1 MSLRLFKQTAYQR
14 EKEIAWS
21 AFPATKSIY
30 SRGSSRDWTNSSKKN
45 LAPLKW
51 RRGRRLSTSSWMF
64 KSRFYK
70 KNTRNTTT
78 QTKRRSR
85 KRRSRRK
92 TEESQLLRL
101 TFSLSSQVR
110 LWTHGFSNSPCR
122 ILLGWNF

>member
-1 MSLRLFKQTAYQR
+1 MNQLRILHRLVSRLFSHLVLLVVCLATLKHCLLDLSFKSMSLRLFKQTAYQS

-21 AFPATKSIY
+21 AFPATKRIY

-70 KNTRNTTT
+70 NFASCSAT
-78 QTKRRSR
+78 QA
-85 KRRSRRK
+85 
-92 TEESQLLRL
+92 
-101 TFSLSSQVR
+101 
-110 LWTHGFSNSPCR
+110 
-122 ILLGWNF
+122 